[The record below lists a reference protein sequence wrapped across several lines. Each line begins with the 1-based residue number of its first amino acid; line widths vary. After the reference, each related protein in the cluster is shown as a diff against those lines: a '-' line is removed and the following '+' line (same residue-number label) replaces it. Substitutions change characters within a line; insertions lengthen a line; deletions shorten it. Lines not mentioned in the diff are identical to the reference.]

1 MSIRD
6 HQRIMNIPEK
16 IKLIQKASMMT
27 QEQIA
32 RALGVTFASLN
43 RWVNNRAVPRK
54 EAQEKIDRLYR
65 QITGQKEIPVQVLE
79 AKKNLLAQ
87 KSKNCKSIV
96 DIISGNPDI
105 RDELILK
112 LTYHSNRIEGSTLS
126 EDETAAILF
135 DNVTIPNKTLVEH
148 LEAKNHRTAVEYM
161 FGHAAQ
167 KNLIDGEF
175 VMRLHGVLM
184 NSIREDAG
192 MWRNHGV
199 RIVGAN
205 VPTANHV
212 KIPALMNGLVEKISA
227 KGKDIV
233 SWATLVHAEFEK
245 IHPFSDGNGRVGRL
259 ILHAMLLRRN
269 YAPAV
274 ILQENKRQYNLYL
287 NKAQT
292 GDDQSLL
299 EDFIADAVLTGFA
312 ILERK

>member
-1 MSIRD
+1 M
-6 HQRIMNIPEK
+6 IMNIPEK
-16 IKLIQKASMMT
+16 IRLIQKASRMT

-65 QITGQKEIPVQVLE
+65 QITGQKEIPDQVLE
-79 AKKNLLAQ
+79 AKENLLAQ
-87 KSKNCKSIV
+87 KSKNYKSIV
-96 DIISGNPDI
+96 DIILSNPDI

-112 LTYHSNRIEGSTLS
+112 LTYHSNRIEGSTLTK
-126 EDETAAILF
+126 DETAAILF
-135 DNVTIPNKTLVEH
+135 NNATVPNKTLVEH
-148 LEAKNHRTAVEYM
+148 LEAKNHKTAVEYM
-161 FGHAAQ
+161 FGHVAQ
-167 KNLIDGEF
+167 KNPIDGEF
-175 VMRLHGVLM
+175 IVKLHGILM
-184 NSIREDAG
+184 NSIRDDAG
-192 MWRNHGV
+192 IWRRHGV

-205 VPTANHV
+205 VPTANCI
-212 KIPALMNGLVEKISA
+212 KIPELMAELVGKMDSQA
-227 KGKDIV
+227 KDIV
-233 SWATLVHAEFEK
+233 GLAAKIHVEFEK

-292 GDDQSLL
+292 GGDQSLL
-299 EDFIADAVLTGFA
+299 EDLISDAVLAGFA

>member
-1 MSIRD
+1 
-6 HQRIMNIPEK
+6 
-16 IKLIQKASMMT
+16 
-27 QEQIA
+27 
-32 RALGVTFASLN
+32 
-43 RWVNNRAVPRK
+43 
-54 EAQEKIDRLYR
+54 
-65 QITGQKEIPVQVLE
+65 
-79 AKKNLLAQ
+79 
-87 KSKNCKSIV
+87 
-96 DIISGNPDI
+96 
-105 RDELILK
+105 
-112 LTYHSNRIEGSTLS
+112 
-126 EDETAAILF
+126 
-135 DNVTIPNKTLVEH
+135 
-148 LEAKNHRTAVEYM
+148 M

-199 RIVGAN
+199 RIAGAN
-205 VPTANHV
+205 VPTANYV

-227 KGKDIV
+227 KEKDIV

-299 EDFIADAVLTGFA
+299 EDFIADAVLAGFA